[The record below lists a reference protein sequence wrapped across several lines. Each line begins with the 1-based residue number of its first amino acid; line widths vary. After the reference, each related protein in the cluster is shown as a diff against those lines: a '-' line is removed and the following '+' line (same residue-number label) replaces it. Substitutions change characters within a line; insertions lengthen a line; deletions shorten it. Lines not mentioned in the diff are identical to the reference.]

1 MGLHFRTQRR
11 SASFFLLVI
20 LSVFLLSAV
29 PAAESRDMLLHIV
42 TDCLDV
48 NARDYCGTCL
58 APRTGTSCVAGR
70 ECKATTE
77 VWAESAEYV
86 VIRDRKMCGCP
97 SDFVHG
103 LAIPISRVRGIEDPQ
118 KPDGI
123 WDFAWSEAKK
133 RIPDE
138 SSIGLA
144 VNPSGK
150 RSQDQLHIHI
160 VRLQDD
166 TRQRLTGTKPLSVPT
181 LDAVWK
187 AAAKKAAEEH
197 LDDYGVL
204 VAKNPKNGFLV
215 LVEEQSPEKAYT
227 LWKCR

>member
-1 MGLHFRTQRR
+1 MGFYSRAHRRT
-11 SASFFLLVI
+11 ASSFLLVALAVLL
-20 LSVFLLSAV
+20 LSVV

-58 APRTGTSCVAGR
+58 APRTGSFCAAGR

-77 VWAESAEYV
+77 IWAESAEYI

-160 VRLQDD
+160 VRLQND
-166 TRQRLTGTKPLSVPT
+166 TRQRLTGTKLLTVQT

-187 AAAKKAAEEH
+187 TAAKKAAEEH